1 MNKFFF
7 CLMGLVLICSCASE
21 PDDPHREALE
31 QYAKSHIEDPE
42 SYQFDEIHLQFE
54 YTYNTPL
61 VEYRLKMQD
70 YVEQPGV
77 DLDALRAEDN
87 QLQVLIDELGYAKVC
102 NEYHLWFWCKDP
114 ATGEKQQRAVK
125 ARYDMD
131 EIKGMSRSERR
142 NSLWIAILLPCVIS
156 TSSSCS
162 TVSKKNCASL
172 CCARIRRMKKT

>member
-87 QLQVLIDELGYAKVC
+87 QFQVLIDELGYAKVC

-131 EIKGMSRSERR
+131 DNLIGIVITPDSFSENPAVRMLKDKGRLDIFSHPEWFP
-142 NSLWIAILLPCVIS
+142 N
-156 TSSSCS
+156 
-162 TVSKKNCASL
+162 K
-172 CCARIRRMKKT
+172 

>member
-131 EIKGMSRSERR
+131 DNLIGIVITPDSFSENPAVRMLKDKGRLDIFSHPEWFP
-142 NSLWIAILLPCVIS
+142 N
-156 TSSSCS
+156 
-162 TVSKKNCASL
+162 K
-172 CCARIRRMKKT
+172 

>member
-1 MNKFFF
+1 
-7 CLMGLVLICSCASE
+7 MGLVLICSCASE

-131 EIKGMSRSERR
+131 DNLIGIVITPDSFSENPAVRMLKDKGRLDIFSHPEWFP
-142 NSLWIAILLPCVIS
+142 N
-156 TSSSCS
+156 
-162 TVSKKNCASL
+162 K
-172 CCARIRRMKKT
+172 

>member
-1 MNKFFF
+1 MDKFFF
-7 CLMGLVLICSCASE
+7 CLRGLVLICSCASE

-87 QLQVLIDELGYAKVC
+87 QLQALIDELGYAKVC

-131 EIKGMSRSERR
+131 DNLIGIVITPDSFSENPAVRMLKDKGRLDIFSHPEWFP
-142 NSLWIAILLPCVIS
+142 N
-156 TSSSCS
+156 
-162 TVSKKNCASL
+162 K
-172 CCARIRRMKKT
+172 

>member
-1 MNKFFF
+1 
-7 CLMGLVLICSCASE
+7 MGLVLICSCASE

-87 QLQVLIDELGYAKVC
+87 QLQALIDELGYAKVC

-131 EIKGMSRSERR
+131 DNLIGIVITPDSFSENPAVRMLKDKGRLDIFSHPEWFP
-142 NSLWIAILLPCVIS
+142 N
-156 TSSSCS
+156 
-162 TVSKKNCASL
+162 K
-172 CCARIRRMKKT
+172 

>member
-1 MNKFFF
+1 MNKFFLG
-7 CLMGLVLICSCASE
+7 LMGLVLICACASE

-42 SYQFDEIHLQFE
+42 SYQFDELRLVFE

-61 VEYRLKMQD
+61 VEYRLKMD
-70 YVEQPGV
+70 EYVEQPGV

-87 QLQVLIDELGYAKVC
+87 QLQALIDEVGFAKVC

-125 ARYDMD
+125 ARYDMND
-131 EIKGMSRSERR
+131 KLIGIVMTPDSFRENPAVRMLKDKGR
-142 NSLWIAILLPCVIS
+142 LDF
-156 TSSSCS
+156 CS
-162 TVSKKNCASL
+162 HPEWFPTK
-172 CCARIRRMKKT
+172 

>member
-87 QLQVLIDELGYAKVC
+87 QLQALIDELGYAKVC

-131 EIKGMSRSERR
+131 DNLIGIVITPDSFSENPAVRMLKDKGRLDIFSHPEWFP
-142 NSLWIAILLPCVIS
+142 N
-156 TSSSCS
+156 
-162 TVSKKNCASL
+162 K
-172 CCARIRRMKKT
+172 